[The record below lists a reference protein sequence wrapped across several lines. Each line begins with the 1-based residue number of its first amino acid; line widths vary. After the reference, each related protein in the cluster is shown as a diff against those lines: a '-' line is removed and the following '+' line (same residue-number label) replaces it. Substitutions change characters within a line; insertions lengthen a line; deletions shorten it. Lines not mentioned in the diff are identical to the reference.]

1 MTPASSSPPI
11 GCDYSHI
18 KAFTIPQSPV
28 SGPDGKALSPQTLAL
43 AAIGWLMGDTERA
56 ERYMALTGLYPDA
69 LRNGLA
75 DDAVLASILEFLTN
89 YEPDLIKAA
98 EALATTPEE
107 LVAAHRELAQ

>member
-1 MTPASSSPPI
+1 MSA
-11 GCDYSHI
+11 
-18 KAFTIPQSPV
+18 
-28 SGPDGKALSPQTLAL
+28 QTLAL
-43 AAIGWLMGDTERA
+43 AAIGWLVGDAERA
-56 ERYMALTGLYPDA
+56 ERYMAMTGLDPDA

-107 LVAAHRELAQ
+107 IVAAHQELAQ